1 MLLLV
6 LLAAVVLLDWEKD
19 SAARAVVVLSAKRP
33 WRRVDVAAG
42 PLGRRPRLDLQLGQA
57 IGRGIIARAGKLTGM
72 YALFGAR
79 GSEVGGF
86 GSSSGISDGGRMV
99 LHFRIMPSW

>member
-6 LLAAVVLLDWEKD
+6 RAVVLLDWEKD
-19 SAARAVVVLSAKRP
+19 SAARAVVLSAKRP

-42 PLGRRPRLDLQLGQA
+42 PLGRRRPRLDLQLGQA
-57 IGRGIIARAGKLTGM
+57 IGRGSIARAGKLTGI
-72 YALFGAR
+72 YAFLGAR

-99 LHFRIMPSW
+99 LYFRIMPSW